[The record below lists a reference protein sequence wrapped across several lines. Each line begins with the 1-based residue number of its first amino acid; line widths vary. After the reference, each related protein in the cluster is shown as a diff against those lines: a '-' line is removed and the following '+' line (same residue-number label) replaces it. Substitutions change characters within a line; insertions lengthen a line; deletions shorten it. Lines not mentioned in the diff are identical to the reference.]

1 MSKFKVVVFNLAG
14 KVVESAMVYGVV
26 DHEDGP
32 FTFWVVKDDKYYA
45 SFNSRSF
52 ALVAL
57 DFFEKNE
64 HLYQDSESILVY
76 LVFSSNAKRAGG
88 LTRDADEA
96 IVLTQLAAAFMQKF
110 QQFIPVEL
118 ERVPEQFQV
127 VLNQNSQVEGQPA
140 VEPEPKKHQV
150 PTPKSKFDSTKY

>member
-1 MSKFKVVVFNLAG
+1 MSEFDVVIFNLAG
-14 KVVESAMVYGVV
+14 NVENNPLVYGTL

-32 FTFWVVKDDKYYA
+32 FTFWVVKGDVYYA

-64 HLYQDSESILVY
+64 HLYQDPESILVY
-76 LVFSSNAKRAGG
+76 LVFSSDAKRAGG
-88 LTRDADEA
+88 LTTDANEA

-110 QQFIPVEL
+110 QQFIPVDL
-118 ERVPEQFQV
+118 ERVPEKFQV
-127 VLNQNSQVEGQPA
+127 VLNKNSQVESQPA
-140 VEPEPKKHQV
+140 VEAEPEKHQV
-150 PTPKSKFDSTKY
+150 STPKSKFNSTK